1 MSDGQNNGPGTPG
14 GRKPLSL
21 NRSVDAGMVKQS
33 FSHGRTKQVQ
43 VEVKKKREGI
53 APPGAGGPAP
63 RPAFVPQG
71 APRPAAPAATN
82 PRPAAPAQPAGQ
94 PQSRSSGNSQSGERA
109 RPTGTLGLSEREVA
123 ARQAALDRARQQEEA
138 RRERER
144 LESEARA
151 RREEAERR
159 LYEEERRRTEEEA
172 ERRQAEA
179 AAAAEADERRRRVE
193 AAQNA
198 ARIAAGQPPLEP
210 SEPEPAPVEAVAAE
224 GPEAEG
230 QGEGGRDL
238 LSELGGRVKRQKQ
251 APPRQQPVARARGAP
266 ERRGGRLTIT
276 AALDDDADRQRSLAS
291 VRRAREKER
300 ERRLRMLRGQEQI
313 KQNREV
319 VVPETITVTELAQRM
334 AERLTDVVRYLMK
347 QGTMAKGTDVLD
359 ADTAELIVADFG
371 HTVKRVAESDVEIG
385 LEGVNDTDENVEPRP
400 PVVTVMGHVDH
411 GKTSLLDA
419 IRKADVVSGEAG
431 GITQHIGAY
440 QVNLPTGEKVTF
452 LDTPG
457 HAAFSAMRARGA
469 KVTDIV
475 ILVVAADD
483 GVMPQTIEAINHA
496 KAAGVPIIVAVN
508 KIDKPDADPQHVLNG
523 LLQHEV
529 ITEEVG
535 GDTMAVPVSAKTRVG
550 LDRLLE
556 SVMLQAEV
564 MDLKANPNRSAEGL
578 VVEAKLD
585 KGKGPV
591 ATVLVQK
598 GTLRRG
604 DIVVVGA
611 QWGRVRALNDER
623 GQNLPE
629 AGPSQPVE
637 ILGLDGAPEPGDQ
650 LVVVD
655 SEARAREVTDY
666 RIRLKREKSAVRPS
680 ARSGLEAML
689 ARIKDKETKEF
700 PVIVKADVQGS
711 AEAITASLEKLA
723 NDEVRAR
730 VIHQAVG
737 GITESD
743 VQLSKSSGAPI
754 LAFNT
759 RAGKQVRD
767 LAEQEGVEI
776 RYYSIIYNLLDDMKD
791 ILSGMLEPERKETFI
806 GYAEILQVF
815 SITKV
820 GKVAGCRVTEGTI
833 KRGCGVRLLR
843 DNVVIHE
850 GKLSTLKRF
859 KDEVSEVVGGQ
870 ECGMGF
876 EGYQDLREGDQIE
889 CFDVEIVK
897 RSL

>member
-63 RPAFVPQG
+63 RPSFVPQG
-71 APRPAAPAATN
+71 APRPAAPASG
-82 PRPAAPAQPAGQ
+82 PRQTAPAPSPA
-94 PQSRSSGNSQSGERA
+94 QSQARPSGNAQSSERS

-144 LESEARA
+144 LETEARA

-159 LYEEERRRTEEEA
+159 LYEEERRRSEEEA
-172 ERRQAEA
+172 ERRRAEA

-198 ARIAAGQPPLEP
+198 ARVAAGQPPLEP
-210 SEPEPAPVEAVAAE
+210 SEPEPAPAAEAVAAE
-224 GPEAEG
+224 GVDGEG

-300 ERRLRMLRGQEQI
+300 ERRLRMLRGQEQV

-535 GDTMAVPVSAKTRVG
+535 GDTMAVPVSAKTRQG

-564 MDLKANPNRSAEGL
+564 MDLRANPNRSAEGL

-743 VQLSKSSGAPI
+743 VQLAKSSGAPI